1 MLVYTLYVART
12 CRRGVPQV
20 RGTVIYMHTLL
31 DEAEGKVCV
40 GGHDPFLKNLLGIR
54 DLVEFETLLC

>member
-12 CRRGVPQV
+12 RRRGVPQV
-20 RGTVIYMHTLL
+20 RGTVIYVHTLL

-40 GGHDPFLKNLLGIR
+40 TVEDMICSRKSVGHSGSSRI
-54 DLVEFETLLC
+54 